1 MELKKD
7 KKEKIIIDVGG
18 FALGRAA
25 SMVAS
30 VLRAKSQPDFAPN
43 RAPTFK
49 VEIKNYDRI
58 KISDKK
64 MDQKIYKRYS
74 GYPSGLK
81 KIKLVDVY
89 RKNPQDLF
97 LRAVKGM
104 LPKNKL
110 QKIILK
116 NLIFA

>member
-1 MELKKD
+1 MALKTN

-18 FALGRAA
+18 MVLGRAA
-25 SMVAS
+25 SMAAS
-30 VLRAKSQPDFAPN
+30 ALRAKSRPDFMPN
-43 RAPTFK
+43 RAPAFK
-49 VEIKNYDRI
+49 VEIKNYDLI

-81 KIKLVDVY
+81 KIKLADVY
-89 RKNPQDLF
+89 KKNPKDVF

-116 NLIFA
+116 NIIFA